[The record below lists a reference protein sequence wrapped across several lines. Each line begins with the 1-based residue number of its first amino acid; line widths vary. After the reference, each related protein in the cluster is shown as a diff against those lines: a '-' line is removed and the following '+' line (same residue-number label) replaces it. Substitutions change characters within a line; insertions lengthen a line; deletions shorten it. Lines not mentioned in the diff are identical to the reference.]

1 MIVKRNEIFISEPIY
16 KDIHVN
22 RKNLEYISWGFHHLF
37 NESIGEVN
45 IINIIDTYKMLIA
58 LASGEM
64 YTTNKIKF
72 NNDSAS
78 KNKEILESL
87 NRDLKLF
94 EIIHE
99 FQNSLDKEFKI
110 STRLILKKL

>member
-45 IINIIDTYKMLIA
+45 TINIIDTYKMLIA

-64 YTTNKIKF
+64 YTANKIKF

-78 KNKEILESL
+78 KNKRNLRIFKQ
-87 NRDLKLF
+87 R
-94 EIIHE
+94 
-99 FQNSLDKEFKI
+99 FKI
-110 STRLILKKL
+110 I